1 MKKWIINKND
11 ADLKLMSNVLNI
23 DMDVANILANRNIR
37 SKNTAIKF
45 LNPNLKF
52 LCDTF
57 LMKDIDKSMKLILN
71 AVSQQKKITIYGD
84 YDVDGVMSTVIL
96 FKTLLQIGAAVEFY
110 LPSRTDDG
118 FGLNIDAIDKI
129 CNSGT
134 KLILTCDN
142 GIAAIE
148 EIEYAKKMGMKVVII
163 DHHFPNTEN
172 EKDILPSADAIINNK
187 QKDCSYPFKMLCAA
201 AMAYKFSKLV
211 LEKNNLECEN
221 DLLVFAAIATLC
233 DVVPLVDENRII
245 AKSGLDLINCGQIK
259 NKGLISLL
267 KLNKI
272 YGHKIS
278 SDDIGFLIGPCINA
292 CGRMKSASLAAKL
305 FLSEDDNEV
314 ENLAAEICELNNE
327 RKIMTKMACDE
338 IFVQLNN
345 YDLLTKPVIVCYN
358 KNVDES
364 IAGIVA
370 GRIKEKLGHPIIFF
384 TDSNNIIKGSGR
396 SIDNYDMFNELQKCR
411 HLFLKFGGHKMAVG
425 ISMLKDNLNL
435 LDEKLNANCNLKMDD
450 LLPIIYIDDKLE
462 IDKINYELVEKL
474 MLLEPFGHDNHKP
487 LFLSE
492 NVHVEK
498 LNAIENKNTLIF
510 SLRQNKKTVKAVCF
524 GQYEYFIEQLE
535 LYYNSYESARIL
547 SGYLEDVDLS
557 LDIVYSIEVNEFNN
571 NVYVQLKLKDFKIS
585 EGD

>member
-245 AKSGLDLINCGQIK
+245 AKSGLDLINCGQIN

-338 IFVQLNN
+338 IFMQLNN

-425 ISMLKDNLNL
+425 ISMLKENLNL
-435 LDEKLNANCNLKMDD
+435 LDEKLNANCDLKMDD
-450 LLPIIYIDDKLE
+450 LFPIIYIDDKLE

-510 SLRQNKKTVKAVCF
+510 SLKQNKKTVKAVCF
-524 GQYEYFIEQLE
+524 GKYEYFIEQLE